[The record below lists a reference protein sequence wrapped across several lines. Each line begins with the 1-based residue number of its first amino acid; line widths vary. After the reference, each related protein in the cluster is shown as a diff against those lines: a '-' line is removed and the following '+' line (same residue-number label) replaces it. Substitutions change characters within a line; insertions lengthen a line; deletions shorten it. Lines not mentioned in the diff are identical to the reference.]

1 MHFANRGLLG
11 GRADFADRHA
21 RPIADGQP
29 GAAAALRQRVRP
41 FLLRRLKQDVAPE
54 LPPRTDAVLRV
65 SLDDGERAVY
75 DAVRAATQ
83 KDVLALLET
92 GGGVMKAL
100 EALLRL
106 RQAACHPALVPGQS
120 AATSSKVEALVEALE
135 TAAAEDHKALVF
147 SQWTSLLDLI
157 EPALARAELPF
168 VRLDGSTRDR
178 GEVVG
183 RASRPRTARPSCW
196 CR

>member
-1 MHFANRGLLG
+1 M
-11 GRADFADRHA
+11 
-21 RPIADGQP
+21 
-29 GAAAALRQRVRP
+29 RP

-65 SLDDGERAVY
+65 ELGDGERTVY

-83 KDVLALLET
+83 KDVLALFDGG

-106 RQAACHPALVPGQS
+106 RQAACHPALVPGQT
-120 AATSSKVEALVEALE
+120 ATTSSKVEALLEALE
-135 TAAAEDHKALVF
+135 TAVAENHKALVF

-157 EPALARAELPF
+157 EPALARAEIGF
-168 VRLDGSTRDR
+168 VASTAARAIA
-178 GEVVG
+178 GEAVHPVPG
-183 RASRPRTARPSCW
+183 RRRPAGDAGVAQGRRQRAQL
-196 CR
+196 